1 MITWKAVLKIQGST
15 RIEGRKGG
23 KYLEEDATH
32 GWQWRKLVRMD
43 VRVLTGAQP
52 DPPLLVWLLGV
63 KLRVEPAGLPA
74 DTAQQAG
81 LRNPK
86 FLKAPSQWVHNWSR
100 RHTCSRLSL
109 IYLHG

>member
-52 DPPLLVWLLGV
+52 DPPLLVWLCGGQTPGGAGRSAGRHRPTGRAKKSQV
-63 KLRVEPAGLPA
+63 FEKRPANGSIIGPGAIPA
-74 DTAQQAG
+74 RG
-81 LRNPK
+81 
-86 FLKAPSQWVHNWSR
+86 
-100 RHTCSRLSL
+100 
-109 IYLHG
+109 YL